1 MCITPETIF
10 YIVLLF
16 ASLCIMMGVVLFI
29 LHSDSCNRSN
39 RSNSDN
45 VSYFDD
51 WNTMYDY

>member
-29 LHSDSCNRSN
+29 LHSDSRDRRDSCDSN
-39 RSNSDN
+39 N